1 MFELIFTSL
10 FSLGL
15 TIGVWLVLRRPM
27 LWYCRTNEIVENQ
40 QRIISL
46 LEKIA
51 DKNQNETKQ
60 KTNTEQVECVK

>member
-1 MFELIFTSL
+1 MFELMFTSI

-15 TIGVWLVLRRPM
+15 MIGVWLVLRRPM

-40 QRIISL
+40 QRIIAL

-51 DKNQNETKQ
+51 GENPKETKQ
-60 KTNTEQVECVK
+60 KTNTEQVKCVK